1 MRIQPVNH
9 HTNKVNF
16 KNIAKKGITNMAVK
30 TPLMLEQHIHG
41 AFGVDFNKA
50 SSTYEILFVAD
61 KLLKLGIGSF
71 FPTLVTDSVENI
83 KRQIEIIKAA
93 AKNCPRILGIHLE
106 GIFINPEKRGIHN
119 PSHFLPLTVD
129 NYKRVEDDFIKI
141 VTLAPELNEGLIDY
155 LKAKGIKVQAGHCIG
170 SNLSNV
176 DGVTHVFN
184 AMAGITHRGKTTA
197 LSALIDDRLYT
208 EIIADGVHV
217 NDDAL
222 KLLFKAKPE
231 DKIVLVSDALP
242 ITNSDIKEAVFA
254 DSKIS
259 YDGTKAT
266 SSNGT
271 LAGSTT
277 MLDKIV
283 KRLGYIGLFNPQY
296 IKNAYTYHGLEPEGE
311 IVWDDEWNIVK
322 ITHEGQEVL

>member
-1 MRIQPVNH
+1 MRILPIN
-9 HTNKVNF
+9 NKNTSYNVKF
-16 KNIAKKGITNMAVK
+16 KQGLKTMANKK
-30 TPLMLEQHIHG
+30 TPLMIEQHIHG
-41 AFGVDFNKA
+41 AYGVDFNRA
-50 SSTYEILFVAD
+50 SSTYEILFVAER
-61 KLLKLGIGSF
+61 LLKLGIGGF

-83 KRQIEIIKAA
+83 KRQIEVIKNA
-93 AKNCPRILGIHLE
+93 AKQCPRILGIHLE
-106 GIFINPEKRGIHN
+106 GIFINPEKRGIQN
-119 PSHFLPLTVD
+119 PEHFLPLTVE
-129 NYKRVEDDFIKI
+129 NYKLIEDDFIKI

-155 LKAKGIKVQAGHCIG
+155 LRNKGIKVQAGHCIG

-184 AMAGITHRGKTTA
+184 AMAGITHRGKSTA
-197 LSALIDDRLYT
+197 LSALIDDNLYT

-231 DKIVLVSDALP
+231 DKVILVSDALP

-266 SSNGT
+266 SANGT

-296 IKNAYTYHGLEPEGE
+296 IKNAYTYHGLEPKGE
-311 IVWDDEWNIVK
+311 ITWDEEWNIVDIK
-322 ITHEGQEVL
+322 EEGQ